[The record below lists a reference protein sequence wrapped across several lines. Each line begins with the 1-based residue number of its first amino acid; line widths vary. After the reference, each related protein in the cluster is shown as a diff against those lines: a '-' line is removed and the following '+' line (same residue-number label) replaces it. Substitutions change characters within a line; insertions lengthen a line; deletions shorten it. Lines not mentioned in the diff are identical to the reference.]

1 MSVPKIPKI
10 ALEEAFTLPELA
22 SKSSAFAGP
31 NGGQDLA
38 TDLVDIQGRRLERM
52 KASGVSLMV
61 LSLTSPG
68 PQDEPDQEKALA
80 LARRAND
87 YLADEI
93 QKNPSCFAGLASLSM
108 HDPKTAVIEAR
119 RAVKDLGLVGIIVN
133 DFQTVSADG
142 EQVVFYDQ
150 PQWDVFWK
158 EVTELDVPVYI
169 HPRLTTPDVSRKFL
183 AERLGLR
190 GSAYFFSVGVSLH
203 VLGLYVNGV
212 FERFPKLQII
222 VGHMGEH
229 LLLQLW
235 RIDHRLSYNTGAMKP
250 KTKKTFR
257 EVMKANISITTSG
270 HYGTPALLYAIQ
282 EVGIDRKGPKWFD
295 GITEL
300 SQEQKEQIASGN
312 AKRLLKLS

>member
-257 EVMKANISITTSG
+257 EVMKAVRCNTLFT
-270 HYGTPALLYAIQ
+270 
-282 EVGIDRKGPKWFD
+282 VNFV
-295 GITEL
+295 
-300 SQEQKEQIASGN
+300 
-312 AKRLLKLS
+312 